1 MEKLYLTI
9 DQGNSTAKM
18 SLRHDDAVI
27 GTAVTEKVTPDAV
40 SALAQGR
47 RLKGIIIASVAGY
60 DSGLAESLRTLADN
74 VIELT
79 PYTPVPIEIDYV
91 SRSTLGVDRI
101 AAAVGA
107 CGIFPGR
114 DIVVV
119 DAGSAIT
126 IDYVDASGRFR
137 GGNIAPGLDM
147 QLQALHR
154 FTARLP
160 LVATPS
166 AIGENPAVYGTDT
179 PSAILSGCL
188 MSMAGA
194 VEYFRANAT
203 PGATDMAVAV
213 TGGNGAL
220 LIPYLSHRDSVESE
234 PHLVDNG
241 LYRILRYNEN
251 I

>member
-9 DQGNSTAKM
+9 DHGNSVAKM
-18 SLRHDDAVI
+18 SLRRDDTLIAS
-27 GTAVTEKVTPDAV
+27 AAAEEVTPEAV
-40 SALAQGR
+40 SDFVGGR
-47 RLKGIIIASVAGY
+47 RLAGIIMASVAGY
-60 DSGLAESLRTLADN
+60 DSTLAESLRPLAGM
-74 VIELT
+74 VMELT
-79 PYTPVPIEIDYV
+79 PFTPVPIGIDYA

-107 CGIFPGR
+107 AAIFPRR
-114 DIVVV
+114 DTVVV
-119 DAGSAIT
+119 DAGTAIT
-126 IDYVDASGRFR
+126 IDYLDASGTFR

-160 LVATPS
+160 LVASPAEVQS
-166 AIGENPAVYGTDT
+166 SPAVYGTDT

-188 MSMAGA
+188 LSMAGA
-194 VEYFRANAT
+194 VDYFRRHAA
-203 PGATDMAVAV
+203 GRDADMAVV
-213 TGGNGAL
+213 LTGGNGRL
-220 LIPYLSHRDSVESE
+220 LAPYLSHCNPVTE

>member
-9 DQGNSTAKM
+9 DHGNSVAKM
-18 SLRHDDAVI
+18 SLRSDEAFI
-27 GTAVTEKVTPDAV
+27 ARTAIDKVTPEAV
-40 SALAQGR
+40 TSFTAGR
-47 RLKGIIIASVAGY
+47 RLAGIIMASVAGY
-60 DSGLAESLRTLADN
+60 DTSLAEQLRPLADA

-79 PYTPVPIEIDYV
+79 PFTPVPIGIDYA
-91 SRSTLGVDRI
+91 SRATLGVDRI
-101 AAAVGA
+101 AAAAGA
-107 CGIFPGR
+107 AEIFPGR
-114 DIVVV
+114 DTVVV
-119 DAGSAIT
+119 DAGTAIT
-126 IDYVDASGRFR
+126 IDYLDATGTFR

-160 LVATPS
+160 LVAAP
-166 AIGENPAVYGTDT
+166 AEDREEPAVYGTDT

-188 MSMAGA
+188 LAMAGA
-194 VEYFRANAT
+194 VDYFRRHAA
-203 PGATDMAVAV
+203 GDDMAVV
-213 TGGNGAL
+213 LTGGNGHL
-220 LIPYLSHRDSVESE
+220 LAPYLSHCHPVTE